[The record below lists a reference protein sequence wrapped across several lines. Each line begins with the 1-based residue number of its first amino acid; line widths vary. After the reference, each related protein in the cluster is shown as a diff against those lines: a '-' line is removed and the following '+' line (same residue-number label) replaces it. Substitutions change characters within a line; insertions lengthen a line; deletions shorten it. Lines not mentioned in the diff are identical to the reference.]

1 MLRRR
6 RAARGAAALLLL
18 GSTSTLLG
26 GGVAAVDVA
35 AAVNAQAHAE
45 SAADAV
51 AHGTAVALLADPD
64 REALS
69 IAVQAGTPCD
79 TDAGDTSAAGAACA
93 RALRTARAMA
103 AANRAVVARLLI
115 GPDPRDMRDG
125 RAAGRVLV
133 QAHVFAPRGL
143 PIVPGRCP
151 VQPGSGPDLCWVDA
165 WSAAQGAG

>member
-1 MLRRR
+1 MLRRHR
-6 RAARGAAALLLL
+6 ARGAAALVLL
-18 GSTSTLLG
+18 GSMGAVLSG
-26 GGVAAVDVA
+26 GLAAVDVA

-51 AHGTAVALLADPD
+51 AHGTAVALLSDPG
-64 REALS
+64 EEQLS

-79 TDAGDTSAAGAACA
+79 TDAGNLSATGSACA
-93 RALRTARAMA
+93 HAVQAARTMA
-103 AANRAVVARLLI
+103 AVNGGVVARLLV

-133 QAHVFAPRGL
+133 QAHVFVPRGL
-143 PIVPGRCP
+143 PVYPGRCP
-151 VQPGSGPDLCWVDA
+151 AQPGSGADLCWVDA